1 MSAAARLQFLTLDAA
16 PLGHRDQALAALQ
29 GGVRWIQFRTKT
41 LTGRAAVEEAARIAV
56 LCRDYGATFI
66 VNDSPQVALAAEAD
80 GVHLG
85 PADPSPA
92 EARLLLGAYAVVG
105 VTLNF
110 PAHLERLRGAQV
122 DYAGVGPVRA
132 TASKAKLAPIHT
144 PESLAALIAAAAPL
158 PCYAIGGV
166 TAEDFPAL
174 RVQGAFGIAVSGAIA
189 LAPDPTAAAAALV
202 AAVSA

>member
-1 MSAAARLQFLTLDAA
+1 MSGLPRLQFLTLDAS

-41 LTGRAAVEEAARIAV
+41 LPEAAAIAEAARIAE

-66 VNDSPQVALAAEAD
+66 INDSPRIALAAEAD

-85 PADPSPA
+85 PNDPTPA
-92 EARLLLGAYAVVG
+92 EARQLLGAYAVVG

-110 PAHLERLRGAQV
+110 PAHLERLRGAAV

-132 TASKAKLAPIHT
+132 TASKAQLAPLHT
-144 PESLAALIAAAAPL
+144 PESLAALIAGAAPC

-174 RVQGAFGIAVSGAIA
+174 RRQGAHGIAVSGAIA
-189 LAPDPTAAAAALV
+189 LAGDPTAAARALV